1 MSDHF
6 LVYPFLEGLEKGN
19 LVSNNTYCKSPEVL
33 PMECF
38 PLFEALRCFTTYSP
52 YVRNLDFVMFVQQP
66 LELIVMVQTI
76 PEISAK
82 LGVNCIKST
91 QHI

>member
-52 YVRNLDFVMFVQQP
+52 YVRNLDFVMFVQQVVS
-66 LELIVMVQTI
+66 ELIVMV
-76 PEISAK
+76 
-82 LGVNCIKST
+82 
-91 QHI
+91 